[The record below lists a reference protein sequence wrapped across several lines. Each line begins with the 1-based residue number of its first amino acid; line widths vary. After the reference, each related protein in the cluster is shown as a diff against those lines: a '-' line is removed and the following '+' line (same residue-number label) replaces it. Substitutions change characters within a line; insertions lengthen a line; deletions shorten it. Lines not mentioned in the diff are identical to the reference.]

1 MVDSVLT
8 MMVDHGLLLL
18 GSDYNTLTTLVENIN
33 LNLSHARVLSVSL
46 VALGMN
52 FQCKKSIFR
61 FTS

>member
-8 MMVDHGLLLL
+8 MMVDHGLLL